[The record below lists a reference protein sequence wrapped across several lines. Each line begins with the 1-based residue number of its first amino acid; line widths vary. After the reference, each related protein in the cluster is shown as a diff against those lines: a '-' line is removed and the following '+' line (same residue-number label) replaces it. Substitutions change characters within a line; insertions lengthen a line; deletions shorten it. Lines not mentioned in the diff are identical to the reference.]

1 MNTRHCVHFASQ
13 GSIGSD
19 SLALSRLSN
28 NELTSIG
35 IYYRLAVNN
44 GVVCWFVLGHQQ
56 PDYYSKI
63 YNYMDTRKESG
74 LQTPPTKSGSHVSI
88 CLWALLYY
96 TGKGRAVYWED
107 RGGFGKCVAAGVYFY
122 QLRVV
127 EAPFPAEDG
136 NPQRLRSASKAKRND
151 SMSDQEL
158 LIDIG
163 SFF

>member
-1 MNTRHCVHFASQ
+1 VIIFFLGQSLIMEVPTMNTRHCVHFASQ
-13 GSIGSD
+13 GSVGSD

-35 IYYRLAVNN
+35 IYYRLVVNN
-44 GVVCWFVLGHQQ
+44 GVVCWFMLGHQQ
-56 PDYYSKI
+56 PDYY
-63 YNYMDTRKESG
+63 
-74 LQTPPTKSGSHVSI
+74 
-88 CLWALLYY
+88 Y
-96 TGKGRAVYWED
+96 TGKGRAAYWED
-107 RGGFGKCVAAGVYFY
+107 RDGFGKCVAAGVHFY
-122 QLRVV
+122 QLRVD

-163 SFF
+163 SFFNFINK